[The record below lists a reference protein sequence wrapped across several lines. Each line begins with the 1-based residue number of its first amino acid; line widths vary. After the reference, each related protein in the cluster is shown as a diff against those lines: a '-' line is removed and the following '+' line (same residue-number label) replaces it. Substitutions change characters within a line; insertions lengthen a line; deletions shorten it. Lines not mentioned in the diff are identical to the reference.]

1 MEHRLPL
8 QEFLHRVATHPDKH
22 FLHQPE
28 NQRWRT
34 LTWAEVDNQ
43 ARHIASGLLAQGY
56 QPGDRI
62 GILAK
67 NCAEWFIADIAIMM
81 AGMISVPIYTTAGP
95 ETIEHVL
102 GHSQARAIFVGK
114 LDSLEAA
121 QQAINPE
128 LLRIAMPYP
137 TVDAEAN
144 WKQWLTDYSP
154 LQQIAEPA
162 AEDTMTLVYTSGST
176 GLPKGVV
183 LSYKNI
189 AASSDCSADIF
200 GMKTEDRCMSY
211 LPLAHI
217 TERSAVEWTSI
228 YGGNE
233 VYFTESLDTFIDD
246 VKYAQP
252 THFISV
258 PRLWTKFQSEILTK
272 LPDQK
277 LQRLL
282 HIPIIKHLVARK
294 IRKGLGLNNCRLFGS
309 GSAPISLS
317 LLHWYSRLGI
327 NISEG
332 WGMTETAGLSCATI
346 PFGLNLLG
354 TIGRPLSCVEMKLSD
369 TSEILIRGDAVFS
382 EYYLNPEATEEA
394 FTDGWFHTGDLGEVN
409 DDQAY
414 KIIGRAKEQFKTG
427 KGKYVSPAPIENLLG
442 RNADIELACVLGSG
456 RKQPIVIV
464 VLSEHPHSSSDAD
477 AHTKANRDLIHERLL
492 ITLAEVNS
500 ELESH
505 QRLDHLIISEEMWTT
520 DNELLTPTLKIRRK
534 QLEERYQHF
543 IDAELDE
550 QIIWQAEHG

>member
-8 QEFLHRVATHPDKH
+8 QEFLYRVASHPDKT

-28 NQRWRT
+28 NRLWRT
-34 LTWAEVDNQ
+34 LTWAEVDLQ
-43 ARHIASGLLAQGY
+43 ARCIASGLQTQGF

-62 GILAK
+62 GIFAK
-67 NCAEWFIADIAIMM
+67 NCAEWFIADIAIMI
-81 AGMISVPIYTTAGP
+81 AGMVSVPIYTTAGP
-95 ETIEHVL
+95 DTIQHIL
-102 GHSQARAIFVGK
+102 SHSQAKAVFVGK

-121 QQAINPE
+121 KQALDPD

-137 TVDAEAN
+137 TVDAQFTWE
-144 WKQWLTDYSP
+144 QWLADFPP
-154 LQQIAEPA
+154 LQQIVEPTS
-162 AEDTMTLVYTSGST
+162 EDTMTLVYTSGST

-183 LSYKNI
+183 LSYNNI
-189 AASSDCSADIF
+189 AASADCSADIF
-200 GMKTEDRCMSY
+200 AMKTSDRCMSY

-217 TERSAVEWTSI
+217 TERSAIEWMSI

-246 VKYAQP
+246 VKHAQP

-258 PRLWTKFQSEILTK
+258 PRLWTKFQSEILAN

-282 HIPIIKHLVARK
+282 RIPIINHLIARK

-309 GSAPISLS
+309 GSAPISPS
-317 LLHWYSRLGI
+317 LLYWYSGIGI

-332 WGMTETAGLSCATI
+332 WGMTESGGLSCATI
-346 PFGLNLLG
+346 PFEPNLLG
-354 TIGRPLSCVEMKLSD
+354 TIGRPLPCIEIKLAD

-382 EYYLNPEATEEA
+382 QYYLNPEATEEA

-456 RKQPIVIV
+456 RKQPIAVV
-464 VLSEHPHSSSDAD
+464 VLSEQLNVSSDPS
-477 AHTKANRDLIHERLL
+477 KRDLVHERLL
-492 ITLAEVNS
+492 ETLVEVNR

-505 QRLDHLIISEEMWTT
+505 QRLDHLIVSQEPWTI
-520 DNELLTPTLKIRRK
+520 DNGLLTPTLKIRRK
-534 QLEERYQHF
+534 QLEERFQHF

-550 QIIWQAEHG
+550 LVIWQTDHC